1 MPCFYALIM
10 SSEFKMFLV
19 FTQSFCN
26 IYFVWLCELVMIS
39 NANVGTDLSFVHIKV
54 SKVIFGILN
63 NIFKI
68 YHYETDSVELS
79 EKIELIWKR

>member
-1 MPCFYALIM
+1 
-10 SSEFKMFLV
+10 
-19 FTQSFCN
+19 
-26 IYFVWLCELVMIS
+26 MIS